1 MRFSLFCIGFFFFV
15 GSISLKAQV
24 SLYIQCNDVSYDK
37 SNSLNRKIE
46 LPSVT
51 EAKQYL
57 EILLKSSQQQGHL
70 AACFDSLGI
79 TDTTL
84 YALFLPGPVILFT
97 EISFSD
103 ISAAALKKSGTSK
116 MVKNKEISAA
126 DFLIMMDKIVS
137 YYENNGY
144 PFAKVFLDSML
155 ISGNNLKAGL
165 RCDSGK
171 QVVVDTIL
179 NMGNLE
185 IEPEVLY
192 SILGVFPGEMY
203 NEMNI
208 QNISKRIA
216 GTKFIREKSPAFV
229 SFTDDGAVITVTL
242 DKRPV
247 SSFDGI
253 VGFMPDYQNEG
264 KIFVT
269 GDINLSLTNALMLS
283 ENLKLQWR
291 QPLRGTQDLKT
302 SLELPWLIYV
312 PLGFSWDFYLLKKDS
327 SYITTDHKPV
337 LFYSGKNSV
346 KTGLYVNYFRSRLIS
361 SDRNSNP
368 DQWPQFCDMNITS
381 PGLKFEYNSG
391 LKKTRGARDF
401 RASLDLSAGKKVILK
416 NSSFDDQLY
425 QDIQL
430 NSFRFRIETDLSA
443 SIPFGRNNIIFIR
456 NVSGA
461 IQAPQLFQNELF
473 MLGGLNRLRGFEE
486 NRFFASLF
494 TLQSLEYRFMIDETS
509 MFILFVDAAYLEKSI
524 RNSFSVLHPIGIGA
538 GLTLET
544 GAGIFSLLYAIGKTD
559 HAPFDFSSSK
569 IHFGYLVR
577 F

>member
-1 MRFSLFCIGFFFFV
+1 MRFSVLYIILFAGC
-15 GSISLKAQV
+15 ISLQAQV
-24 SLYIQCNDVSYDK
+24 SLFIQCNDINY
-37 SNSLNRKIE
+37 NNTNYLNRKIE
-46 LPSVT
+46 LASVT

-70 AACFDSLGI
+70 AACFNTLSI
-79 TDTTL
+79 TDTSL
-84 YALFLPGPVILFT
+84 FALFLPGPVILFT
-97 EISFSD
+97 EINFSN
-103 ISAAALKKSGTSK
+103 ISSAALKKSGTIK
-116 MVKNKEISAA
+116 MSKNKEIQATEIV
-126 DFLIMMDKIVS
+126 IMMDKIVS

-144 PFAKVFLDSML
+144 PFARVFLDSML
-155 ISGNNLKAGL
+155 INGNNLKAVL
-165 RCDSGK
+165 RGDTGK
-171 QVVVDTIL
+171 QIVIDTIR
-179 NMGNLE
+179 NTGNLE
-185 IEPEVLY
+185 IEPEVLF
-192 SILGVFPGEMY
+192 SILGVFPGELY
-203 NEMNI
+203 NEMKI
-208 QNISKRIA
+208 QNISQRIQSK
-216 GTKFIREKSPAFV
+216 KFIREKSPPVV
-229 SFTDDGAVITVTL
+229 SFTDDGVVITVTL

-247 SSFDGI
+247 NSFDGI

-269 GDINLSLTNALMLS
+269 GDLNLSLTNALMLS

-302 SLELPWLIYV
+302 SLDFPWLIYV
-312 PLGFSWDFYLLKKDS
+312 PLGFSWDFYLLKRDS
-327 SYITTDHKPV
+327 SYITTEHKPV
-337 LFYSGKNSV
+337 LFYSGNNSM

-368 DQWPQFCDMNITS
+368 EQLPQFCDMNITS

-391 LKKTRGARDF
+391 QKKTPRVRDF
-401 RASLDLSAGKKVILK
+401 HASLDLSAGKKVILK
-416 NSSFDDQLY
+416 NLSFDDQLY

-430 NSFRFRIETDLSA
+430 NSFRFRIETDLSV

-494 TLQSLEYRFMIDETS
+494 TLQTLEYRFMIDETS
-509 MFILFVDAAYLEKSI
+509 MFILFADEAYMEKNI
-524 RNSFSVLHPIGIGA
+524 RNSFTVLHPIGVGA

-544 GAGIFSLLYAIGKTD
+544 GAGVFSLLYAIGKTD
-559 HAPFDFSSSK
+559 HTPFDFSSSK